1 MALQTDLRNYETSW
15 ELWQLE
21 YYGNVL
27 KPSNSFGQGVEAAE
41 DRRHETLVEIENL
54 NLDEHV

>member
-1 MALQTDLRNYETSW
+1 MTNIQTDLRNLQTSW

-41 DRRHETLVEIENL
+41 DRRHSTEVERELL
-54 NLDEHV
+54 NPES